1 MTTTISN
8 ILAIVMPN
16 ENTMKIHS
24 DVNETPA
31 DRFFFFFVIVQLNE
45 NYKKKNNII

>member
-31 DRFFFFFVIVQLNE
+31 DRFFFFVIVQLNE